1 MLPRHKPRQACM
13 YSSTPRRARA
23 RASAPPTKVDEV
35 TRDELIIMLDYV
47 EPEPAVPEEVA
58 ADDAAAAAVT
68 VDDEEEEEA
77 AADQEGWDTDE
88 SGEEDD
94 LDAEP
99 ILTGA

>member
-1 MLPRHKPRQACM
+1 
-13 YSSTPRRARA
+13 
-23 RASAPPTKVDEV
+23 
-35 TRDELIIMLDYV
+35 MLDYV

-58 ADDAAAAAVT
+58 ADDAAAAAAAAVT
-68 VDDEEEEEA
+68 VDDDEEEA
-77 AADQEGWDTDE
+77 AAEQEFCWDTDE

>member
-1 MLPRHKPRQACM
+1 MIA
-13 YSSTPRRARA
+13 
-23 RASAPPTKVDEV
+23 VN
-35 TRDELIIMLDYV
+35 IMLDYV

-58 ADDAAAAAVT
+58 ADDAAAAAAAVT
-68 VDDEEEEEA
+68 VDDEEEEA
-77 AADQEGWDTDE
+77 AAEQEGWDTDE

>member
-1 MLPRHKPRQACM
+1 MNGKGKGK
-13 YSSTPRRARA
+13 
-23 RASAPPTKVDEV
+23 RASKVDEV
-35 TRDELIIMLDYV
+35 TRDELNIMLDYV

-58 ADDAAAAAVT
+58 ADDAAAAAAAVT
-68 VDDEEEEEA
+68 VDDDEEEEEA
-77 AADQEGWDTDE
+77 AAEQEGWDTDE

>member
-1 MLPRHKPRQACM
+1 
-13 YSSTPRRARA
+13 
-23 RASAPPTKVDEV
+23 
-35 TRDELIIMLDYV
+35 MLDYV

-58 ADDAAAAAVT
+58 ADDAAAAAAAVT
-68 VDDEEEEEA
+68 VDDEEEEA
-77 AADQEGWDTDE
+77 AAEQEGWDTDE

>member
-1 MLPRHKPRQACM
+1 MIA
-13 YSSTPRRARA
+13 
-23 RASAPPTKVDEV
+23 VN
-35 TRDELIIMLDYV
+35 IMLDYV

-58 ADDAAAAAVT
+58 ADDAAAAAAAVT
-68 VDDEEEEEA
+68 VDDEEEA
-77 AADQEGWDTDE
+77 AAEQEGWDTDE